1 MLRFAQHDK
10 SDSVIPSESEE
21 SMTLFVLAKAD
32 ASLRLR
38 FVQNDKSRSVTPNA
52 CEESIVWMLRF
63 AQHDKLG
70 SWIPHFADASLSM
83 TRAVS
88 FRAHARNPVWML
100 RFAQHDKSGVIPSE
114 SEESMTLFVL
124 AKADASLRCA
134 SFSMTRVS
142 ADIGTIGSSQY
153 ECARGAVHRRG
164 LEPPTAR
171 VEIWCSIQLSYRCR
185 HEGVTKLSR
194 TYNKSMICA

>member
-1 MLRFAQHDK
+1 MLRFAQYDKLGSWIPHFADASVSMTRAVSFRAHARNPVWMLRFAQHDK
-10 SDSVIPSESEE
+10 SD
-21 SMTLFVLAKAD
+21 
-32 ASLRLR
+32 
-38 FVQNDKSRSVTPNA
+38 SVTPNA

-70 SWIPHFADASLSM
+70 SWIPHFAD
-83 TRAVS
+83 
-88 FRAHARNPVWML
+88 
-100 RFAQHDKSGVIPSE
+100 
-114 SEESMTLFVL
+114 
-124 AKADASLRCA
+124 A